1 MRARAINDS
10 EKLEKREAI
19 LDAAEQLLRSD
30 PQRLAVMQVLADAA
44 GVAKGTVY
52 LYFRSKEEVLLAL
65 HQRHVD
71 GFFDAF
77 ETRLLDPSPVDVEAV
92 LQIARERVVEA
103 PLYLPLCARVNA
115 MMERELSAAVSCAFK
130 EHTATRLVVAG
141 ALLEQRLPQVGRGQG
156 ALILMR
162 SYAAIIGMWML
173 LHPIPHL
180 IAEYQRREF
189 DFFQRDFVAEAMAA
203 VRAIWLGH
211 AGTPALERG
220 A

>member
-10 EKLEKREAI
+10 EKHEKREAI

-30 PQRLAVMQVLADAA
+30 PQRLAVMQTLADAA

-71 GFFDAF
+71 SFFDAF
-77 ETRLLDPSPVDVEAV
+77 ESRLLDPAPVDIDAV
-92 LQIARERVVEA
+92 LAIARERVVEA

-115 MMERELSAAVSCAFK
+115 MMERELSAAVSCNFK
-130 EHTATRLVVAG
+130 EHVATRLVVAG
-141 ALLEQRLPQVGRGQG
+141 ALLEQRLHISRGQG
-156 ALILMR
+156 ALLLMR
-162 SYAAIIGMWML
+162 SYAAIIGMWLL

-180 IAEYQRREF
+180 IVEYQKRDF
-189 DFFQRDFVAEAMAA
+189 SFFQRDFAAEAMAS
-203 VRAIWLGH
+203 VRAIWIGH
-211 AGTPALERG
+211 VAAPVMERG
-220 A
+220 S

>member
-10 EKLEKREAI
+10 EKQEKREAI

-30 PQRLAVMQVLADAA
+30 PQRLAVMQALADAA

-77 ETRLLDPSPVDVEAV
+77 ESRLLDPTPVDVDAV
-92 LQIARERVVEA
+92 LLIARERVIEA
-103 PLYLPLCARVNA
+103 ALYLPLCARVNS
-115 MMERELSAAVSCAFK
+115 MMERELSAPVSCDFK
-130 EHTATRLVVAG
+130 EHVATRLVVAG
-141 ALLEQRLPQVGRGQG
+141 ALLEQRLPQVGRGNG

-180 IAEYQRREF
+180 MAEYQRRQF

-203 VRAIWLGH
+203 VRAIWIGH
-211 AGTPALERG
+211 AGNPVQERG